1 MGASSS
7 EGMCRRFPALAEHGP
22 YRWNVSSDM
31 LPTASPSSSSP
42 PTSKRLAGFIN
53 KIEHRAIGGP
63 TRRRYWF
70 VLSEDSPYF
79 YWYKNK
85 GDITCLGRISLS
97 GAAFTFDPRETG
109 TFEIHVNDEVHILE
123 TGDNKSRLQ
132 WLRQLQNN
140 RRRHYERENVDDILK
155 VEIVSLSSHSC
166 GSADD
171 QNRGEESCT
180 ALLGAEPAQEVIV
193 PGPAEEKSL
202 EDEMFEAAHSTFY
215 LNSNGELNAKS
226 LEMPSPVPPSTEL
239 LKNAEEILGKIAD
252 ETKALEVPAKRV
264 IGRARAS
271 LRLPSFSGPS
281 SGPCE
286 QCKILVNIVN
296 ELKDRCY
303 ELTDEVGANQDMVTV
318 LRQTLLKANHQIE
331 ILKSML
337 ELKSPRDRVNFILER
352 ESEVTA
358 LQLNAAEHSREIR
371 SLKEQIRELEGR
383 NSELNMAVEAFRD
396 SVRTK
401 EELIMKLCRE
411 QDGYNELE
419 SAIVNDVEVP
429 EGILVDFGSTHVDEN
444 AQRVFDEAAVNDVT
458 EMRDLVEGYRSQN
471 MFLNQEVLE
480 LQRIVQSLEDRE
492 RRIIRQNFDIEA
504 CYYQLKS
511 RYIMVL
517 NHFKA
522 EGQTSRVLEPGVIE
536 ELIDET
542 NWTAEKR
549 TLANDKTELRLTDSL
564 GFYLDNNKQ
573 QHRRLNSSDM
583 LDVAVRLKVKSDEII
598 GQKELQ
604 QSPQFI
610 NWLQKWDAFLV
621 NCVSRPLKPSDELKA
636 LVRTGVP
643 KTYRGRV
650 WKSLVT
656 YWVGDQRA
664 DLGNGYYESLLR
676 KVRSTGE
683 GDNGIKQVLRDLVG
697 EKLPKFSNQLKK
709 LEVDLSAFTLSWFLT
724 CFVDIFPHAIYLQT
738 FDVFLYEGNKVLFRF
753 ALAILKLAESAILEC
768 KTIGAVHAE
777 LSKVAQYAPDFKS
790 LAQIAFNELN
800 PFPHKAIEAKRQ
812 FYLSQ
817 LTQQPSH
824 VANIRRASCA
834 YDPKTREE
842 MQKVCISLSLKAMMF
857 SGYPFGTSPSTAW
870 PTMLP
875 PLHSLSHNDFRA
887 FDPVAVTTASNSMLA
902 TAGEHNSSKHSTYCT
917 DENVVRR
924 KQRRNRTTF
933 SVHQLDEL
941 ETAFQRSHYPD
952 VFAREELA
960 LKIHLTEARIQ
971 VWFQNRRAK
980 WRKAEKIIRQAD
992 HATNRSSSRSA
1003 GDEKPA
1009 ETVAPISQFCSIRT
1023 LTNS

>member
-1 MGASSS
+1 MQ
-7 EGMCRRFPALAEHGP
+7 PNLV
-22 YRWNVSSDM
+22 YTN
-31 LPTASPSSSSP
+31 LPGYH
-42 PTSKRLAGFIN
+42 KGLQ
-53 KIEHRAIGGP
+53 IEHRAIGGP

-683 GDNGIKQVLRDLVG
+683 GDSGIKQIELDLARTLPTNKFFDEPTSTKIAALRRVLCAYRFHNKAVGYCQGLNRLAAIALLFLDESDAFWFLVACVEHLQPQDYYTPSLLCAVADQKVLRDLVG

-790 LAQIAFNELN
+790 LAQVSFFILIQAFLL
-800 PFPHKAIEAKRQ
+800 
-812 FYLSQ
+812 LS
-817 LTQQPSH
+817 
-824 VANIRRASCA
+824 
-834 YDPKTREE
+834 
-842 MQKVCISLSLKAMMF
+842 
-857 SGYPFGTSPSTAW
+857 
-870 PTMLP
+870 
-875 PLHSLSHNDFRA
+875 
-887 FDPVAVTTASNSMLA
+887 
-902 TAGEHNSSKHSTYCT
+902 
-917 DENVVRR
+917 
-924 KQRRNRTTF
+924 
-933 SVHQLDEL
+933 
-941 ETAFQRSHYPD
+941 
-952 VFAREELA
+952 
-960 LKIHLTEARIQ
+960 
-971 VWFQNRRAK
+971 
-980 WRKAEKIIRQAD
+980 
-992 HATNRSSSRSA
+992 
-1003 GDEKPA
+1003 
-1009 ETVAPISQFCSIRT
+1009 FC
-1023 LTNS
+1023 L